1 MDWRDKVANGF
12 VVKLG
17 VTQPVEANNQYADF
31 LISGLLLLMA
41 LGSLAM

>member
-17 VTQPVEANNQYADF
+17 VTQPVEANKRF
-31 LISGLLLLMA
+31 PGFFISGLLLLIA
-41 LGSLAM
+41 LGGLAM

>member
-1 MDWRDKVANGF
+1 MDWRDKTANGF

-17 VTQPVEANNQYADF
+17 VTQPIEENKQFADF
-31 LISGLLLLMA
+31 FIGGLLLLMA